1 MNAVNITVPFLFN
14 GVHYAGMSIHN
25 GVDFELVDVPCSE
38 PDRGITL
45 SGCIVVNGEEVQ
57 VSLSGVIP
65 AVQKKLLSIT
75 GAAEGSFPKG
85 VLVSGF
91 SAVNPDEPAHPL
103 YLQVVPASSAS

>member
-14 GVHYAGMSIHN
+14 GVHYQGMSVHN
-25 GVDFELVDVPCSE
+25 GVDFELLDVPCSE
-38 PDRGITL
+38 PDRAITL
-45 SGCIVVNGEEVQ
+45 EGSICINGETVP

-75 GAAEGSFPKG
+75 GAEEGSYPKG
-85 VLVSGF
+85 VLVNGF

-103 YLQVVPASSAS
+103 YLQIVPASSAG